1 MKDPMRQSEGR
12 VKGGG
17 KGTFL
22 QILRRFID
30 IRDAY
35 QYVVDNVKSGSL
47 IPTVVKTILSSP

>member
-1 MKDPMRQSEGR
+1 MKDPMRQNEGR
-12 VKGGG
+12 VKGGGG

-35 QYVVDNVKSGSL
+35 H
-47 IPTVVKTILSSP
+47 TMSSTM